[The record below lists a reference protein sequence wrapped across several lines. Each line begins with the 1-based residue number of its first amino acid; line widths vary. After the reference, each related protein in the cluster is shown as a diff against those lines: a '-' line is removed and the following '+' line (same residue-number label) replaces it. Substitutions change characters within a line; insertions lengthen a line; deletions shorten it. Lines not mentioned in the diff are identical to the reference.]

1 MISIGIIGVGFV
13 GNAVYHTFS
22 PYFKIRLYDKYKPGY
37 EDLKTVAANASIP
50 IYHKIALCAIPSGS
64 DVIKYGQVIGMATS
78 DIIKG
83 DWVHV
88 HNVESKRGRGDLK

>member
-1 MISIGIIGVGFV
+1 MKPTALLTNPIDNVATVVRDISK
-13 GNAVYHTFS
+13 NE
-22 PYFKIRLYDKYKPGY
+22 KITYLLY

>member
-1 MISIGIIGVGFV
+1 MKPTALLTNPIDNVATVVRDISK
-13 GNAVYHTFS
+13 NEKTTY
-22 PYFKIRLYDKYKPGY
+22 LLY
-37 EDLKTVAANASIP
+37 EDLKTVEANASIP

-88 HNVESKRGRGDLK
+88 HNVESKRGRGDLF